1 MLKKTCVLAL
11 TGLFMTFSISACSSD
26 SQPSPSQESEI
37 NYRISELDVS
47 YSGSGK
53 GIDIT
58 TVGSSLAA
66 TLWSNH
72 SSGAEWKLSGMSNPA
87 VLEQT
92 GYRFEISNEGI
103 GCEKTTGTPGKEIWT
118 FSAIG
123 KGESNIILE
132 YRHRRDC
139 RTIETLALAVVV
151 K

>member
-58 TVGSSLAA
+58 TVGSSLTA

-118 FSAIG
+118 FSVIG